1 MKRRLGST
9 LLELVVVGALFL
21 SMVAALWMIHDAT
34 VKVERSVSLK
44 VDLDREIFAAVR
56 HLDVCLRECR
66 LVQPN
71 DWYSN
76 PQPVTSLQLEPLS
89 VNAGGQPVL
98 TPQGIP
104 TFGAPYTIV
113 FQNEELVRPD
123 TRRRFARLGRNGRV
137 SFLRSSQ
144 GMLEMNLEVEKTGFR
159 EQTTSRKLTFKFSL
173 FNQ

>member
-1 MKRRLGST
+1 MKRRRGST

-21 SMVAALWMIHDAT
+21 SMTAALWMIHDAT
-34 VKVERSVSLK
+34 VTVERSVSLK

-66 LVQPN
+66 LVRPN

-76 PQPVTSLQLEPLS
+76 PQPVTSLELQPLT
-89 VNAGGQPVL
+89 VDPNGQPVL
-98 TPQGIP
+98 TAQGIP
-104 TFGAPYTIV
+104 TFGTPYTII

-123 TRRRFARLGRNGRV
+123 TGRRFARLGQNGRV
-137 SFLRSSQ
+137 RFVRSSQ
-144 GMLEMNLEVEKTGFR
+144 GMLEMNLEVEKSGFR